1 MPGLLTAGCQIQ
13 DGKKNP
19 KAKNLQKMP
28 NPTDNTELP
37 VSYSLY
43 ACPPIVAQNMY

>member
-13 DGKKNP
+13 DGKKKNP
-19 KAKNLQKMP
+19 KAKNQQEIP
-28 NPTDNTELP
+28 NPPDNIELP

-43 ACPPIVAQNMY
+43 ACPPTAE